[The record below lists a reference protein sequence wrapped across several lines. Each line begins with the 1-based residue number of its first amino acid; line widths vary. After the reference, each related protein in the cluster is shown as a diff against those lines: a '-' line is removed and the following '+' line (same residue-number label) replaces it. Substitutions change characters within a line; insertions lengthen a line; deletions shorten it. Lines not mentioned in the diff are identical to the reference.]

1 MPNSSK
7 PKDRA
12 TLPVRLHDSRIKL
25 REATF
30 VTRDNRFRVTVEL
43 GSKLVGAHLP
53 NSGRLREL
61 PSPGRRLW

>member
-1 MPNSSK
+1 M
-7 PKDRA
+7 
-12 TLPVRLHDSRIKL
+12 RLHDSRIKL

>member
-1 MPNSSK
+1 M
-7 PKDRA
+7 
-12 TLPVRLHDSRIKL
+12 
-25 REATF
+25 
-30 VTRDNRFRVTVEL
+30 